1 MVTYANRFFDKQA
14 YGRLCKTTFICKYLL
29 QLKLRHRINTQLH
42 RGEQLHNLRA
52 YLWFG
57 GDGVIRKKQ
66 EHQQQIT
73 VQALNVLSNIVMV
86 WNTVKRETAIFQRSI
101 IKYRNY
107 ILPCLYDI
115 EIPPD
120 NNGSERAIRNIKPGR
135 RSGQTKGIWSI

>member
-1 MVTYANRFFDKQA
+1 LVTYANRFFDKQA

-42 RGEQLHNLRA
+42 KGEQLHNLRA

-73 VQALNVLSNIVMV
+73 AQALNVLSNIVMV
-86 WNTVKRETAIFQRSI
+86 WNTVKRETAILS
-101 IKYRNY
+101 NY
-107 ILPCLYDI
+107 YKNLYAYSV
-115 EIPPD
+115 
-120 NNGSERAIRNIKPGR
+120 GGYSVYWVGA
-135 RSGQTKGIWSI
+135 GQLSA

>member
-1 MVTYANRFFDKQA
+1 
-14 YGRLCKTTFICKYLL
+14 
-29 QLKLRHRINTQLH
+29 
-42 RGEQLHNLRA
+42 
-52 YLWFG
+52 WFG

-73 VQALNVLSNIVMV
+73 AQALNVLSNIVMV

-115 EIPPD
+115 EIPP

>member
-1 MVTYANRFFDKQA
+1 MITYANRFFDKQA

-42 RGEQLHNLRA
+42 KGEQLHNLRA

-73 VQALNVLSNIVMV
+73 AQALNVLSNIVMV

-115 EIPPD
+115 EIPP